1 MRGSILI
8 TQIQGI
14 PVIQPQHSVSH
25 FIQQIQ
31 SGETTRSRKQQMPN
45 WLQAFVWQA
54 ADHFDPIG
62 GTARAGYI
70 ATHEDNR
77 WIVRLFLGET
87 EVVGGSRDGAIVP
100 AAFTVD
106 LEALRDS
113 FEAIT
118 RLEWH
123 GLPAGSLPAQT
134 RDEATIAVDGIVSG
148 HVVRLLVDLRSPAD
162 MGPGLKRQADGT
174 YLPA

>member
-25 FIQQIQ
+25 FIEQIE
-31 SGETTRSRKQQMPN
+31 SGETLRSRKPQMPH
-45 WLQAFVWQA
+45 WLQTFVWQA
-54 ADHFDPIG
+54 TEHFDPIG

-70 ATHEDNR
+70 ATHADHR

-87 EVVGGSRDGAIVP
+87 EVVGGPRDGAVVP
-100 AAFTVD
+100 AAFTFD
-106 LEALRDS
+106 LESLRDS

-123 GLPAGSLPAQT
+123 GLPAGSLPEQS
-134 RDEATIAVDGIVSG
+134 RDDATIAIDGIVSG
-148 HVVRLLVDLRSPAD
+148 HFVRLLVDLRSPAD
-162 MGPGLKRQADGT
+162 MGPGLKQHADGA

>member
-1 MRGSILI
+1 M
-8 TQIQGI
+8 
-14 PVIQPQHSVSH
+14 IQPQHSFHH
-25 FIQQIQ
+25 FLQQIE
-31 SGETTRSRKQQMPN
+31 SGETARTRKSPMPH
-45 WLQAFVWQA
+45 WLQTFVWQA
-54 ADHFDPIG
+54 TEHFDPIG
-62 GTARAGYI
+62 GTARAGYV
-70 ATHEDNR
+70 ATREDNR

-87 EVVGGSRDGAIVP
+87 EVVGGPRDGAVVP
-100 AAFTVD
+100 AAFSFD

-123 GLPAGSLPAQT
+123 GLPADSLPEQI

-162 MGPGLKRQADGT
+162 MGPGLKQYADGSCVS
-174 YLPA
+174 A